1 MYITARERKILE
13 VILLNEEETTVSSI
27 AKILNVSSR
36 TVHRDLK
43 GVEEILKSYDLSLSR
58 QSGVGILVKGS
69 SENKEKL
76 KLFLFS
82 ASHNE
87 YTPDERQTIILSS
100 LLESLEPVKL
110 VVLANDLNVTIAT
123 VSNDLNK
130 IEEKIEP
137 YGLSLIRKRGY
148 GVELSGLETAKRK
161 VMSSLILDHLDEFE
175 FISFIRENIQKRSAM
190 EMDTATDRLLGLVD
204 KKKLVIIESIIDDVK
219 KELPY
224 PIADSAYIGLVVHL
238 ALATERIQQGVEIP
252 LDDRFPDQLS
262 ATKEYKIAEKIVSGL
277 EKAFQISVSQGEASY
292 ITMHLLGAKLRNEQ
306 GDIFEETAVQVG
318 FTAQKLIQ
326 YVGNRIGNNLEN
338 NIDLYQGLIAHL
350 RPAIYRMKQQM
361 KISNPLLERIME
373 DYRELFSI
381 INDGVELVFPD
392 FIVPKEEIGFLVMHF
407 ASALLKGEEN
417 KEMNGL
423 VVCSSGIGTSKILAT
438 KIQKELPWLKT
449 KNISLFD
456 FEQVNPEEYSIII
469 STVPLKDYHG
479 QYVLVS
485 PILSQTEIERI
496 KQSIRVEQLNQP
508 KQLNDLRNSPSKS
521 EAGKEFFG
529 RIQKNHQFTS
539 AAIDILSGY
548 FIKKLGGYHSIES
561 ALLTACKTLLDQGVI
576 HDPVSVVNHLKGR
589 EALGGLGIPE
599 TTISLYHTRSNEVIN
614 PSFSMYELEH
624 PVKVSAMDGTEILN
638 KRILLMLSPE
648 EVTEEALEILSQI
661 SASLIRN
668 HDTIHLFE
676 NGEREALFD
685 FLCNEVRDIYET
697 KYNH

>member
-1 MYITARERKILE
+1 MVLYITARERKILE
-13 VILLNEEETTVSSI
+13 VILLSEEETTVSSI

-43 GVEEILKSYDLSLSR
+43 GVEEILKSYDLSLSK

-110 VVLANDLNVTIAT
+110 VVLASDLNVTIAT

-137 YGLSLIRKRGY
+137 FGLSLIRKRGY

-190 EMDTATDRLLGLVD
+190 DMDTATDRLLGLVD
-204 KKKLVIIESIIDDVK
+204 KKKLIIIESIIDDVK

-238 ALATERIQQGVEIP
+238 ALATERIQQGVEIT
-252 LDDRFPDQLS
+252 LDDRFPDQLL

-277 EKAFQISVSQGEASY
+277 ENAFQISVSQGEASY

-318 FTAQKLIQ
+318 YTAQKLIQ
-326 YVGNRIGNNLEN
+326 YVGNRMGYHFEN

-350 RPAIYRMKQQM
+350 RPAIYRMKQHM

-373 DYRELFSI
+373 DYHELFSI
-381 INDGVELVFPD
+381 IDDGVEIVFPD

-407 ASALLKGEEN
+407 ASAMLKGEEN
-417 KEMNGL
+417 KQMNGL

-449 KNISLFD
+449 KNVSLFD
-456 FEQVNPEEYSIII
+456 FEQINPEEYSIII
-469 STVPLKDYHG
+469 STVPLKDYQG

-485 PILSQTEIERI
+485 PILSQAEIERI
-496 KQSIRVEQLNQP
+496 KQSVRVDLPDQP
-508 KQLNDLRNSPSKS
+508 KNDINSGLKND
-521 EAGKEFFG
+521 AGKDFFA
-529 RIQKNHQFTS
+529 RIQRNNRFTS

-548 FIKKLGGYHSIES
+548 FIQKLGGDCSIES
-561 ALLTACKTLLDQGVI
+561 ALLAACETLQKQGVI
-576 HDPVSVVNHLKGR
+576 NDVERVVHHLAER

-599 TTISLYHTRSNEVIN
+599 TTLSLYHTRSTEVTK
-614 PSFSMYELEH
+614 PSFTMYELEK
-624 PVKVSAMDGTEILN
+624 PVKVSAMDGTEISN
-638 KRILLMLSPE
+638 KRILLMLSPQE
-648 EVTEEALEILSQI
+648 ASEEAFEILSQI
-661 SASLIRN
+661 SASIIRN
-668 HDTIHLFE
+668 EDSIHLYE
-676 NGEREALFD
+676 NGEKDALFD
-685 FLCNEVRDIYET
+685 YLCNEIRDIFES
-697 KYNH
+697 KYIH